1 MIKLVNQLNENLVLK
16 AAFENTLVPEETLK
30 ENNQVTDF
38 FATKESFVFLGEK
51 DKFTTK
57 DLRSFAM
64 SFTANQKR
72 IYTVDIAS
80 FVTQKV
86 NINEV
91 VKAFLDAYEFNNADV
106 FSLKTNKKDT
116 TKDLFL
122 YSTQDLEKVAHD
134 QDILNKSITFARNLQ
149 RMVPNIANSEFL
161 ANAYYEELS
170 KYSNLKITVLDK
182 KAIEEQKM
190 GLLLSVNRG
199 STYEPRVVV
208 VEYNG
213 NPNSDTKLALV
224 GKGITFDSGGYSL
237 KPSRYMLGMK
247 YDMSGSAA
255 VAATMKAIAELKPGA
270 NVVAVMP
277 LTDNR
282 VNGDAST
289 PDSVWTSMNGKTVEI
304 NNTDAEGRLVL
315 ADGITYA
322 VRNLKATKVLTI
334 ATLTGAILVGLGHTY
349 TGAWATNPADWK
361 ALDISA
367 KKQHELV
374 WRMPLHEE
382 YAKEIKN
389 TKVADLKNTDLT
401 GDAGSSSAAMFLKEF
416 AENADFMHLDIAGTN
431 DIADVPQGVMI
442 KTMYELSKN
451 IK

>member
-1 MIKLVNQLNENLVLK
+1 MIKLINQKNDTLILK
-16 AAFENTLVPEETLK
+16 AAFNDTVVPEETLK
-30 ENNQVTDF
+30 EKNLVTDF
-38 FATKESFVFLGEK
+38 FHTKESFVFLGQQN
-51 DKFTTK
+51 KFNIK
-57 DLRSFAM
+57 DLRNFAM
-64 SFTANQKR
+64 TFTANQKR
-72 IYTVDIAS
+72 AYTVDVAS

-86 NINEV
+86 HVNEV
-91 VKAFLDAYEFNNADV
+91 VKAFLDAYEFNNADI
-106 FSLKTNKKDT
+106 FSLKTNKKET
-116 TKDLFL
+116 TKDLYL
-122 YSTQDLEKVAHD
+122 YTTNILDKVIAE
-134 QDILNKSITFARNLQ
+134 QEILNQSVTFARNLQ
-149 RMVPNIANSEFL
+149 RTVPNIANSEFL
-161 ANAYYEELS
+161 ADAYYQELS
-170 KYSNLKITVLDK
+170 KYPNLKVTVLDK

-199 STYEPRVVV
+199 STYEPRLVV

-213 NPNSDTKLALV
+213 NPKSNTKLALV

-255 VAATMKAIAELKPGA
+255 VAATMKAVAELKPEA
-270 NVVAVMP
+270 NVVAIMP

-289 PDSVWTSMNGKTVEI
+289 PDSVWTSMSGKTVEI

-322 VRNLKATKVLTI
+322 IRNLKATKVLTI
-334 ATLTGAILVGLGHTY
+334 ATLTGAILVALGHTF
-349 TGAWATNPADWK
+349 TGVWTSNPADWK

-367 KKQHELV
+367 KKHHELI

-382 YAKEIKN
+382 FAKEIKN

-416 AENADFMHLDIAGTN
+416 AENADFIHLDIAGTN
-431 DIADVPQGVMI
+431 DISDVPQGVMI
-442 KTMYELSKN
+442 KTMYELTKN